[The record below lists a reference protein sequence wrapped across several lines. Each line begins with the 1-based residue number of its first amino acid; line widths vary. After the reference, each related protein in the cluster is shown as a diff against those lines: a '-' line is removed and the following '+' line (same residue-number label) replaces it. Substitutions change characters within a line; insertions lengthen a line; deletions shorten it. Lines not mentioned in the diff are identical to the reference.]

1 MGGSLQDLPCSVD
14 PKAGSGTSVLPTSS
28 FSPGSPSLGA
38 LKFIMG
44 VWEPLGWEG
53 TSHEM
58 EEWGVKAWLGT
69 GWVGGAGGGRN
80 NLKSQFERPVLPEQ
94 GGTAQKGGSHCWES
108 SRGAAAA

>member
-69 GWVGGAGGGRN
+69 GWVGGAGRGRN